1 MLKYQRFPKYY
12 DHGFRFQNMA
22 LIGHGASFLTK
33 KVLLSLDL
41 PCKKW
46 NDDIAKKNTDKS
58 NSRI

>member
-1 MLKYQRFPKYY
+1 MLQYQRVPKYY

-46 NDDIAKKNTDKS
+46 NDDIAKK
-58 NSRI
+58 I